1 MCACS
6 LCTDFCLAD
15 GGYLCLAFDCICVT
29 IAILP
34 LVHVLTSVLAS
45 FASSGKVQVKP
56 VFGSFLQAMLLELF
70 LYFQDK
76 SREARFVDYIGFGR

>member
-1 MCACS
+1 M
-6 LCTDFCLAD
+6 
-15 GGYLCLAFDCICVT
+15 DCICVT

-56 VFGSFLQAMLLELF
+56 VFRAFLQAMFLELF

-76 SREARFVDYIGFGR
+76 FCEARFIDYIVFGR